1 MSESSPAIFS
11 AGERP
16 SAYLPPT
23 LQMSAASG
31 CFGSMRHAMSKSLRK
46 FTHVSGDRL
55 LLPGSFQR
63 FQKRMRSSS
72 RYFVSSSSHIR

>member
-16 SAYLPPT
+16 SACPPIT
-23 LQMSAASG
+23 RQTSAASG
-31 CFGSMRHAMSKSLRK
+31 CFGSMRHAMSKSFRR
-46 FTHVSGDRL
+46 FTTVRGDRL

-63 FQKRMRSSS
+63 FQKSTRSSS
-72 RYFVSSSSHIR
+72 RYFVSSSSHIA